1 MLHNGK
7 PLVHQGVSL
16 FLSVLTEEHL
26 GEFVN
31 SNEIVT

>member
-7 PLVHQGVSL
+7 PLVHQGVSC
-16 FLSVLTEEHL
+16 FLSVLTGEYL
-26 GEFVN
+26 GDFVN